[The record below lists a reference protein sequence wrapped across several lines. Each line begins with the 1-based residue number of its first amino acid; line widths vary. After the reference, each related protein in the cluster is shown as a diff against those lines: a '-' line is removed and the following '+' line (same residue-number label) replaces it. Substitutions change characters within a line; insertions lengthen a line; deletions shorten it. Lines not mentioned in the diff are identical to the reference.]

1 MSYLTDH
8 CSCPQPP
15 SLVPST
21 GKNTFSKFNT
31 RYLHLVRFLKE
42 FFFALDAYI
51 YCAILTFV
59 GQSLDENEREFVKC
73 KHLVI
78 L

>member
-21 GKNTFSKFNT
+21 GKNTFSK
-31 RYLHLVRFLKE
+31 LHLVRFLKE

-59 GQSLDENEREFVKC
+59 CQSLDENEREFVKC

>member
-21 GKNTFSKFNT
+21 GKNTFSILASGKIFK
-31 RYLHLVRFLKE
+31 RV

-59 GQSLDENEREFVKC
+59 CQSLDENEREFVKC